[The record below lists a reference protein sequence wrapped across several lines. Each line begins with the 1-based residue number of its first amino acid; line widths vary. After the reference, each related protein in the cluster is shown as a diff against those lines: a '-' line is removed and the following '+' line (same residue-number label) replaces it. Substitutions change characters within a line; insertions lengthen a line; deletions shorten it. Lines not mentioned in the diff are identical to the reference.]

1 MYSGADD
8 AGGVAG
14 NDGIAGNVFGYDAT
28 SANNDFVTD
37 RDTWHDDGIDADDA
51 IVANVGVGA

>member
-8 AGGVAG
+8 AAWIAG
-14 NDGIAGNVFGYDAT
+14 NDGIAGNVFGYDAAT
-28 SANNDFVTD
+28 ADDDFVTD

-51 IVANVGVGA
+51 IVADVGVGA